1 MALTK
6 TAVDKAQPKAKKFW
20 LWDGV
25 IPGFGLMVLPS
36 GVKTYWLRYYTKAG
50 VQRMTKVGRAT
61 SIDLQTAKSIARE
74 ILSAVDQ
81 GRDPEQERKEGRTA
95 PDLRE
100 LGVRYLEEHASQK
113 RSGFNDEILW
123 RRHLLPE
130 LGSTRVAS
138 LSRDQVRLFHSRHP
152 RPVTANRALEVLSK
166 AMDLAEDWGWRPA
179 GSNPCQGIKAHP
191 EKKRR
196 RYLDESELRRLHAA
210 LVDLE
215 QQHQPESVR
224 WRFAQMIRLL
234 MLTGARLREIME
246 AEWAWVDWD
255 LGLLVVPP
263 ESHKTGEDLE
273 PKDIVLSEDAQAIMR
288 KLHEHRISDQWV
300 VAGALKNRPLN
311 GYRKMWLAL
320 LEAAEIQDF
329 RLHDL
334 RHTFASYG
342 ISEGFSLEVVGALLG
357 HKSPQSTARYAHL
370 VKREAMKAARA
381 IGQSLS

>member
-113 RSGFNDEILW
+113 GPGSMTRSSGVGICYQSW
-123 RRHLLPE
+123 GRPVLP
-130 LGSTRVAS
+130 

-152 RPVTANRALEVLSK
+152 RPVTANRAIEVLSK

-196 RYLDESELRRLHAA
+196 RYLDESELRRLNAA

-215 QQHQPESVR
+215 QQHQPETVR

-255 LGLLVVPP
+255 LGLLIVPP

-311 GYRKMWLAL
+311 GYRKMWLGL

>member
-6 TAVDKAQPKAKKFW
+6 TAVDKAQPKSKKYW

-36 GVKTYWLRYYTKAG
+36 GAKTYWLRYYTKAG

-61 SIDLQTAKSIARE
+61 SVDLQTAKSIARE

-81 GRDPEQERKEGRTA
+81 GRDPEQERKDGRTA

-100 LGVRYLEEHASQK
+100 LGVKYLEEHASQK

-130 LGSTRVAS
+130 LGSTRVS
-138 LSRDQVRLFHSRHP
+138 DLSRDQVRLFHSRHP

-196 RYLDESELRRLHAA
+196 RYLDEPELRRLHAA

-246 AEWAWVDWD
+246 AEWAWVSWNQ
-255 LGLLVVPP
+255 GLLVVPP

-273 PKDIVLSEDAQAIMR
+273 PKEIVLSDDALEIMR

-300 VAGALKNRPLN
+300 IAGALENRPLN

-320 LEAAEIQDF
+320 LEAAEITDF

-381 IGQSLS
+381 IGHSLS